1 MGEVN
6 GTAVDD
12 GNVTVRN
19 VGADVVVVGSV
30 EMGAVSVRSD
40 AVFMLPCAFDVRDVL
55 SVVALN
61 VVPSNAIAHGTL
73 V

>member
-1 MGEVN
+1 M
-6 GTAVDD
+6 
-12 GNVTVRN
+12 
-19 VGADVVVVGSV
+19 GSV
-30 EMGAVSVRSD
+30 EMGAVSVRSA

>member
-6 GTAVDD
+6 GSAVHD

-30 EMGAVSVRSD
+30 EMGAVSVRSA
-40 AVFMLPCAFDVRDVL
+40 AVFM
-55 SVVALN
+55 
-61 VVPSNAIAHGTL
+61 
-73 V
+73 